1 MRGMLLLHD
10 ANFFGGAYLEAL
22 NAKGVLALFA
32 LPSTVAVQRQR
43 NLPDGSYLAV
53 LKPHAKAVYPM
64 KQAVWLRII
73 EYQIT
78 DEGLG
83 KPGHVYRLATT
94 WLNPPHAPAKELRV
108 PLHDRLS

>member
-53 LKPHAKAVYPM
+53 LKAHAKAVYPM

-73 EYQIT
+73 ENKIT
-78 DEGLG
+78 GERFG
-83 KPGHVYRLATT
+83 KAGHVELLAPYCAK
-94 WLNPPHAPAKELRV
+94 PPPGPGPCAM
-108 PLHDRLS
+108 

>member
-53 LKPHAKAVYPM
+53 LEPHAKAGYPM

-78 DEGLG
+78 DERLG
-83 KPGHVYRLATT
+83 KPGPLYRLAPT
-94 WLNPPHAPAKELRV
+94 WLRPPTRPAHGLLV
-108 PLHDRLS
+108 LYL